1 MKVSLNIKIIE
12 RNKKIAQYTLYISL
26 ALLVVGFIWSIRNTD
41 PEKSFLG
48 WLILFPSFLLVQLST
63 YMSNKWGKSPRPDEI
78 ISQSLKG
85 LNDDFTFYNFS
96 TAVPHLLIGP
106 QGIWVLN
113 AYLHKG
119 EISYD
124 VNKSKYIQKGGAGF
138 IGKFFGQEKLP
149 NISKDSLNLNND
161 LAAFFTNEG
170 IDPGT
175 DPLVI
180 NVFLSDNVDLR
191 GKNFPEICI
200 KAEKLKSLVRR
211 ESKNKI
217 LTTEEI
223 SKITNLLP
231 QTK

>member
-1 MKVSLNIKIIE
+1 MKVSKNNKLIE

-26 ALLVVGFIWSIRNTD
+26 ALLAVGFIWSIRNTD
-41 PEKSFLG
+41 PEKSFIG
-48 WLILFPSFLLVQLST
+48 WLILIPSYLLVQLSI

-85 LNDDFTFYNFS
+85 LNDDFTFYKFS
-96 TAVPHLLIGP
+96 TDVPHLLIGP
-106 QGIWVLN
+106 QGIWILN

-124 VNKSKYIQKGGAGF
+124 KDKSKYIQRGGAGF
-138 IGKFFGQEKLP
+138 IGKYFGQEKLP
-149 NISKDSLNLNND
+149 NISKDSQNLKND
-161 LAAFFTNEG
+161 LAAFFNNVG
-170 IDPGT
+170 IDT
-175 DPLVI
+175 DTNPLVI
-180 NVFLSDNVDLR
+180 NVFLSDNAYLR

-217 LTTEEI
+217 LTIGEI
-223 SKITNLLP
+223 LKITNLLP
-231 QTK
+231 QAK